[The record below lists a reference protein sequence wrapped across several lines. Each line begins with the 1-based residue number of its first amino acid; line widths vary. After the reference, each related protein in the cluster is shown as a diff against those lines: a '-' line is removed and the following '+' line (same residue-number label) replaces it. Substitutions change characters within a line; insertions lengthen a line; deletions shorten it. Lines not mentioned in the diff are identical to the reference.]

1 MSDHPFFF
9 TWTAQEN
16 ARPMAIVGGKGA
28 YFELADGTRM
38 LDLGALV
45 YQVNAGHGHSRIIE
59 AVREQASRLCVASP
73 AAVYPEKTALAEEL
87 LALAPPGFSKV
98 FFTLGGSD
106 ANENALKIARL
117 STGRFKVVSRYRSY
131 HGATFGALSL
141 SGDYRRKALEPTLP
155 GVVRVEDWEC
165 LRCPHG
171 VRSPRCDHPP
181 LSHIPRVLAEEGD
194 VAAVFVESVVGAN
207 GGLIPPPGYM
217 RRLRE
222 ACDLHGTLLVC
233 DEVLSGFGR
242 TGRWLA
248 LEHFDGVVPDLITLG
263 KALTSGYGTLGA
275 VLVHERVASYFEKN
289 PLLAGLTHYAHPLGV
304 AAALAAIRVYRDER
318 LIERAAA
325 LHVVLRQALDR
336 MAGKIP
342 RAIRQ
347 HRSIG
352 LLAAIELVLDAAQ
365 YKKLEAGLSRRRVW
379 AHVNPRAGCLLISPP
394 LCIEEDDLQEGVL
407 RVEAAIE
414 EASR

>member
-1 MSDHPFFF
+1 MSDYPFFF
-9 TWTAQEN
+9 TWTAQES
-16 ARPMAIVGGKGA
+16 ARPMEIVGGRGA
-28 YFELADGTRM
+28 FFETADGTRF

-45 YQVNAGHGHSRIIE
+45 YQVNAGHGHPRIIE

-73 AAVYPEKTALAEEL
+73 SAVYPEKIALAEEL

-117 STGRFKVVSRYRSY
+117 ATGRFKAVSRYRSY

-141 SGDYRRKALEPTLP
+141 SGDYRRRALEPTLP
-155 GVVRVEDWEC
+155 GIFRVDDWEC
-165 LRCPHG
+165 VRCPHG

-181 LSHIPRVLAEEGD
+181 LTHIPRILAEEGD

-207 GGLIPPPGYM
+207 GVLIPPPGYM

-222 ACDLHGTLLVC
+222 ACDRTGALLVC

-248 LEHFDGVVPDLITLG
+248 LEHFDGVVPDMITLG

-275 VLVHERVASYFEKN
+275 VLVHERVAAHFEKN

-304 AAALAAIRVYRDER
+304 AAALAAIRVYREER
-318 LIERAAA
+318 LVERAAA

-336 MAGKIP
+336 LGAKVP
-342 RAIRQ
+342 HAVRQ
-347 HRSIG
+347 SRSIG
-352 LLAAIELVLDAAQ
+352 LLAAIELSFDAARW
-365 YKKLEAGLSRRRVW
+365 KALEAGLHRRRVW
-379 AHVNPRAGCLLISPP
+379 AHVNARASCLLLSPP

-414 EASR
+414 EVAR